1 MKILIIRFSSIG
13 DIVLTTPV
21 IRCLKQ
27 QLPDAEIHYLTKYAY
42 RAIVEYNPY
51 LHKVHFLHDDA
62 APVIEDLKKENFD
75 YIIDLHHNLRTM
87 KVKRALHKV
96 PSYSFNKL
104 NIQKWFFTALKINMM
119 PDVHIV
125 DRYLKTVQKL
135 GVRND
140 GKGLDYFIPE
150 RDKVPDN
157 DIPAAQSLGYVG
169 IVIGAA
175 HSTKKLPI
183 IKLQELCAKINHPIV
198 LMGGSEDRDIGN
210 EIAAIDKVKIY
221 NSCGKFSINESA
233 DLVRRARVIIT
244 HDTGLMHIAA
254 AFKKP
259 VISIWGNTVP
269 AFGMAPYYGNALVAN
284 DIFEVKGLWC
294 RPCSKIGFDRCP
306 LGHFK
311 CMTKQDMDTLAT
323 KVMGT
328 FGRK

>member
-51 LHKVHFLHDDA
+51 LDKVHFLHDDIL
-62 APVIEDLKKENFD
+62 PVIEDLKKENFD

-104 NIQKWFFTALKINMM
+104 NIQKWIFTALKINMM

-125 DRYLKTVQKL
+125 DRYMKTVQKL

-175 HSTKKLPI
+175 LSTKKLPLK
-183 IKLQELCAKINHPIV
+183 KLQELCAKINHPIV
-198 LMGGSEDRDIGN
+198 LMGGPEDRDMGN

-269 AFGMAPYYGNALVAN
+269 AFGMTPYYGNALVAN

-294 RPCSKIGFDRCP
+294 RPCSKIGFDKCP

-311 CMTKQDMDTLAT
+311 CMNKQDMDTLAT